1 MLAFERQL
9 VAALTVAVD
18 PEVRTGVE
26 RFVEGSL
33 DDMPEFLRLGVIG
46 ESLVLSILATMARRD
61 PRTVVQLLDRSPVA
75 LLRQYVR
82 LFRSLVLFAELELGP
97 TPNGTPGA

>member
-9 VAALTVAVD
+9 VAALTTAVD
-18 PEVRTGVE
+18 PEVRSGVE
-26 RFVEGSL
+26 RFVAGSL
-33 DDMPEFLRLGVIG
+33 DDMPEFLRLGVLG
-46 ESLVLSILATMARRD
+46 ESVVFALLATVARRE
-61 PRTVVQLLDRSPVA
+61 PRAVVQLLDRSPIA

-97 TPNGTPGA
+97 TPEQHEVA

>member
-9 VAALTVAVD
+9 VAALTTATD
-18 PEVRTGVE
+18 PEVRAGVE
-26 RFVEGSL
+26 RFVDGSL
-33 DDMPEFLRLGVIG
+33 GDMPEFLRLGVTG
-46 ESLVLSILATMARRD
+46 ESVVLGLLATVARRE

-82 LFRSLVLFAELELGP
+82 LFRSLVLFAELELGNVAP
-97 TPNGTPGA
+97 